1 MHPLEA
7 CLLLRKIP
15 QIGAIRAQQLV
26 AHCGSPQAVFSTD
39 PTELVAQ
46 KLLTKANYTHFIAW
60 KKHRSSVA
68 QEMASIEEHGW
79 RCLIWGTPDYPPLL
93 TLCPDAPL
101 LLLARGQWPLNHPRI
116 ISVVGTRR
124 PTDYGKRMCQQL
136 IEALAPYNPLLV
148 SGFAYG
154 VDILAQTYAAQLGLA
169 TVGCMAQG
177 LDRIYPAK
185 HQKHLAAI
193 LAHGGLV
200 SEFLPSDP
208 FERTNFLRR
217 NRIIAGLAHAT
228 VVIESGKR
236 GGSMITAGYAH
247 QYNRE
252 VFALPG
258 PMDAEKSQGCLHLI
272 EQQLAQ
278 VIGRPET
285 IAHSLGWKTTAEKQ
299 SIKSPPTLREDQKT
313 VYTYVAHHPQVSL
326 DALALGLKQSVSQTA
341 ALLME
346 LELLGCV
353 QSLPGKRYRVC

>member
-1 MHPLEA
+1 M
-7 CLLLRKIP
+7 
-15 QIGAIRAQQLV
+15 
-26 AHCGSPQAVFSTD
+26 
-39 PTELVAQ
+39 
-46 KLLTKANYTHFIAW
+46 
-60 KKHRSSVA
+60 
-68 QEMASIEEHGW
+68 
-79 RCLIWGTPDYPPLL
+79 
-93 TLCPDAPL
+93 
-101 LLLARGQWPLNHPRI
+101 
-116 ISVVGTRR
+116 
-124 PTDYGKRMCQQL
+124 
-136 IEALAPYNPLLV
+136 
-148 SGFAYG
+148 
-154 VDILAQTYAAQLGLA
+154 
-169 TVGCMAQG
+169 
-177 LDRIYPAK
+177 
-185 HQKHLAAI
+185 
-193 LAHGGLV
+193 
-200 SEFLPSDP
+200 PSDP
-208 FERTNFLRR
+208 FERTNFLQC

-299 SIKSPPTLREDQKT
+299 SIKSPPALREDQKT
-313 VYTYVAHHPQVSL
+313 VYTYVAQHPQVSL

-346 LELLGCV
+346 LELLDCV